1 MNYCKGLT
9 SLLMIVFLALAAVKS
24 QARARITVGEIEVL
38 KKVADL
44 PDVEE
49 YKIENGQY
57 ADIGVLY
64 QVYKIAFIPLW
75 VTKEPVLVASDPK
88 EDTYLEIPDAEMD
101 GILRKNNLQRDKLL
115 NIGFYTRYG
124 GKLVSL
130 LLLAIIIYGIIPSK
144 KRKRNV
150 LPDRV

>member
-1 MNYCKGLT
+1 MSYFKIAA
-9 SLLMIVFLALAAVKS
+9 SLLMISVLTLAAITV
-24 QARARITVGEIEVL
+24 QARVRITVGEIEVL

-49 YKIENGQY
+49 YKIEHGHY

-64 QVYKIAFIPLW
+64 RVYKIAFIPLW
-75 VTKEPVLVASDPK
+75 VTKEPVLVACDEQ
-88 EDTYLEIPDAEMD
+88 EDTYLSLPDAEMD

-124 GKLVSL
+124 GKLAAL

-144 KRKRNV
+144 RRKRDV
-150 LPDRV
+150 LPNRV